1 MSGLKSAWEISL
13 EKSNKLVPGVEKQ
26 KKLTT
31 RQKELL
37 REFEQEKA
45 DNSPQS
51 QNFFSKVRG
60 FWDSMTG

>member
-1 MSGLKSAWEISL
+1 MIETPV
-13 EKSNKLVPGVEKQ
+13 N
-26 KKLTT
+26 LTA

-37 REFEQEKA
+37 AEFEQQKA

-51 QNFFSKVRG
+51 QNFFTKVKG